1 AGFPVVGLHVV
12 LADGSYHEVDS
23 SEMAFQTAAHI
34 AMREVFSRTKPVL
47 LEPVMKIEVECPAEF
62 QGTVVGDLTT
72 RRGMI
77 MATETVGTLTRLEG
91 EIPLAEA
98 FGYSTS
104 LRSMT
109 QGQGTFTLEFARY
122 KRLPVTLE
130 RTIIEE
136 RRKEAVLS

>member
-1 AGFPVVGLHVV
+1 
-12 LADGSYHEVDS
+12 
-23 SEMAFQTAAHI
+23 
-34 AMREVFSRTKPVL
+34 
-47 LEPVMKIEVECPAEF
+47 MKIEVECPSEF

-77 MATETVGTLTRLEG
+77 MATETVGSLTRLEG

-104 LRSMT
+104 LRGMT
-109 QGQGTFTLEFARY
+109 QGQGTFTLEFSRY
-122 KRLPVTLE
+122 KRLPAALE